1 MLSEVV
7 VNARKEELL
16 TASEHGSALLKVFE
30 LLSEARDR
38 KETEE
43 LAVSIMKGV
52 QGCILQ
58 GGRAKLPST
67 MKSTTWSAFHRFR
80 VSEGIWSKWVSYLK
94 FLNAPEDTVQIRE
107 IALQVLLR
115 RALMHEMA
123 LIKQPKPAEPCRV
136 ILTDM
141 EKNAISYMT
150 GYVIKKL
157 TDKYKASSCE
167 NRDLFLLILRRMHS
181 NEITSLGVPVK
192 SYTEWTELVDR
203 GNLITVTPQIKYYN
217 LLTTKDNIHFLYCI
231 HL

>member
-1 MLSEVV
+1 MSADRLGCLHAVRSGSKCAKGGVTNIV
-7 VNARKEELL
+7 
-16 TASEHGSALLKVFE
+16 EHGSALLKVFE

-43 LAVSIMKGV
+43 LTTVSIMKGE

-67 MKSTTWSAFHRFR
+67 MKTTTWSAFHRFR

-94 FLNAPEDTVQIRE
+94 FLNAPEDKVQIRE

-123 LIKQPKPAEPCRV
+123 LMKQPKPAEPCRV

-141 EKNAISYMT
+141 EKNAISDMT

-157 TDKYKASSCE
+157 TQ
-167 NRDLFLLILRRMHS
+167 
-181 NEITSLGVPVK
+181 IT
-192 SYTEWTELVDR
+192 
-203 GNLITVTPQIKYYN
+203 IKHQAAK
-217 LLTTKDNIHFLYCI
+217 TGTSFC
-231 HL
+231 